1 MIFYIYDQDLTMT
14 GAIDDAAS
22 AIWTGRYCKAGDFE
36 LCLSASSQSAGLL
49 KEGGYAKREDKDSLC
64 VIERVELQE
73 DAESG
78 DRLIASGRD
87 LKSLLERRIV
97 WEQTSLDGD
106 VEGCLRRLV
115 LENAI
120 ETAPERV
127 IPGLIL
133 GTKGPPSGESLKKQ
147 ITGACLMAAI
157 EDICVT

>member
-22 AIWTGRYCKAGDFE
+22 AIWTERYCKAGDFE

-49 KEGGYAKREDKDSLC
+49 KEGGYVKREDKDSLC

-133 GTKGPPSGESLKKQ
+133 GPKGPP
-147 ITGACLMAAI
+147 
-157 EDICVT
+157 